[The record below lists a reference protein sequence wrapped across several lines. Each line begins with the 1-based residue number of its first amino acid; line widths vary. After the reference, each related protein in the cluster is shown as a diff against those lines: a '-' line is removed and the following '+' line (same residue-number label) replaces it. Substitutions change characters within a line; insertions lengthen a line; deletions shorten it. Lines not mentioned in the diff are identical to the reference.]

1 MEKKLYDLTN
11 PQKLIWYT
19 EQFCSNTSIN
29 NITGTVII
37 NEVIDVDALKKAINL
52 FVQKND
58 AMRIQITLDSLLK
71 AKQYVT
77 NYIPFDIDI
86 FNVKSE
92 ADLKK
97 KSSLLASQPFKI
109 IDSPLISFK
118 IFKFSNGTGGFIG
131 IGHHLILDSWSGCSL
146 GNEILSHYYDLTHN
160 IPINDSLNNSYID
173 FIDSQKKYVESEKFN
188 TDKKYWEE
196 KYSDSIPEIASFC
209 PNYKNMSHDCRAIRK
224 EFQLS
229 TNLANKINDFCTKH
243 RISLFNLFLGMYCIY
258 LNKTTN
264 LDNIVFGSPILNR
277 KNIKEKETMGM
288 FINTLPFNI
297 IVENSIKFSDFIKNI
312 SVQELN
318 IFRHQKYPY
327 MELLKYIRKKFNTN
341 ESLYNFILSYQNSN
355 IGFDKNKIDYSRIW
369 SFNGHISEPL
379 NIHICDMDDN
389 MVSIYYDYQ
398 VQAFSEK
405 EISVLHSHILNM
417 LEQVLKNPDIV
428 IKNIDILTKP
438 EINYILY
445 EFNKPETKYPDKEN
459 IVSLFEKQVKDTP
472 NNIAITY
479 EGKTLTYKEL
489 NNKAN
494 QLARYLKEK
503 GITNNSIVALRINKS
518 LEMIIAIL
526 AIIKAGACYLPIN
539 LAYPH
544 DRISFMLKD
553 SNAKILLTNKES
565 KDDSIQIETLLIDL
579 DNNEIYNNKNIEN
592 LNTKISPDDLLYI
605 IYTSG
610 STGNPKGVMITHRN
624 VVRLMKNDDYDFDF
638 TENDVW
644 TMFHSVA
651 FDFSVW
657 EMYGALL
664 YGGKLVL
671 VPENTSKNPYEFLDL
686 LRKEKVTILNQ
697 TPTYF
702 YNLLDAELKRE
713 DSNLH
718 IRYIIFGGEALN
730 PTLIKDWSKKYN
742 FTKLINMYGITET
755 TVHVTFKELSKDDM
769 ENPSSNIGVPIP
781 TLKVY
786 IMNNDLN
793 LLPFNVEG
801 QICVAGPGI
810 CKGYL
815 NREDLNKEKFIENP
829 YIPGEKIYLS
839 GDSGYLSE
847 DGNLYY
853 KGRMDNQLKLRGF
866 RVELGEIEEK
876 LLSHPY
882 INKCVV
888 LPKKNNDKDVQL
900 IAFLVSAAKLTPR
913 DLKQFLQDKLPEYMI
928 PNIFAFVD
936 KIPLNHNGKTDRKAL
951 LAKKLNIDITE
962 NYAPPRNNFERT
974 LKNILEESLN
984 IYNISID
991 DDILEIG
998 ADSLTLM
1005 KVSIDLLEKNYKVNI
1020 QDFYEYKTIRNIND
1034 NIKSKHPLHK
1044 NLNGNVYYTFNTD
1057 FSNQKAK
1064 IENILLT
1071 GATGYLGIHILYYLI
1086 KNTNTNIYCLIRDK
1100 NNVDATD
1107 RIINKFK
1114 FYFNEDISPLLN
1126 NRVIVIKGN
1135 IINENLNI
1143 PLNKYNK
1150 LGHKVDTV
1158 IHSAARVD
1166 HYGDSETFKN
1176 INIDGTN
1183 HVLEFCKKFNTKLNY
1198 ISTISVSGT
1207 NIPDTKNIETF
1218 NESSLYI
1225 GQNYEDNIYIKTKF
1239 EAEYNVYKAMQSG
1252 LDVCVYRLGNIMSR
1266 FSDGQFQENYKQNAS
1281 YNRLHSFIQLGKFP
1295 ESLSNLEVDFSPVD
1309 LCAKIIVNMSSY
1321 KSSYGKVFHI
1331 LNNNKLK
1338 FSEILEYFNNLGY
1351 HIDII
1356 PDDKFYRFLTK
1367 TNNKDNILG
1376 IINDITSDVI
1386 TEDSNIEIN
1395 SDFTLDYMNKLHM
1408 SWPKIDQN
1416 YFKKFYNTI
1425 INRR

>member
-109 IDSPLISFK
+109 IDSPLINFK

-131 IGHHLILDSWSGCSL
+131 IAHHLILDSWSGCSL

-160 IPINDSLNNSYID
+160 IPIDTSQNNSYID
-173 FIDSQKKYVESEKFN
+173 FIDSQNNYINSEKFN

-209 PNYKNMSHDCRAIRK
+209 PNYKNVSHDYRAIRK
-224 EFQLS
+224 EFQLPS
-229 TNLANKINDFCTKH
+229 NLANKINTFCTEH

-327 MELLKYIRKKFNTN
+327 MHLLKYIRKKFNTS

-369 SFNGHISEPL
+369 SFNGYILEPL

-389 MVSIYYDYQ
+389 KVSVYYDYQ
-398 VQAFSEK
+398 IQAFSEK
-405 EISVLHSHILNM
+405 EITVLHNHILNM
-417 LEQVLKNPDIV
+417 LEQVLENPDII

-438 EINYILY
+438 EINHILY
-445 EFNKPETKYPDKEN
+445 DFNKPEAKYPDKEN
-459 IVSLFEKQVKDTP
+459 IVSLFEKQVLLTP

-494 QLARYLKEK
+494 QLAHYLKEN
-503 GITNNSIVALRINKS
+503 GITNNSIVALRLNKS
-518 LEMIIAIL
+518 LEMIIGIL

-539 LAYPH
+539 LSYPH
-544 DRISFMLKD
+544 DRINFMLKD
-553 SNAKILLTNKES
+553 SNAKILLTNNDS
-565 KDDSIQIETLLIDL
+565 KDESIEIDTLLIDL
-579 DNNEIYNNKNIEN
+579 DNSNIYNNENIEN
-592 LNTKISPDDLLYI
+592 LDTKISPDDLLYI

-624 VVRLMKNDDYDFDF
+624 VVRLMKNDNFDFDF
-638 TENDVW
+638 TPNDVW

-686 LRKEKVTILNQ
+686 LRKEKVTVLNQ

-713 DSNLH
+713 DSDLV

-730 PTLIKDWSKKYN
+730 PTLIKNWSKKYN

-755 TVHVTFKELSKDDM
+755 TVHVTFKELNQHDM
-769 ENPSSNIGVPIP
+769 EKPSSNIGVPIP

-793 LLPFNVEG
+793 LLPYNVEG

-815 NREDLNKEKFIENP
+815 NRDDLNKQKFIENP

-876 LLSHPY
+876 LLSHPL
-882 INKCVV
+882 ISKCVV

-900 IAFLVSAAKLTPR
+900 IAFIVSPAKLTPR

-951 LAKKLNIDITE
+951 LAKKLNIDVTE

-1034 NIKSKHPLHK
+1034 NMKSKHPLHK
-1044 NLNGNVYYTFNTD
+1044 VLKENIYYNFDND
-1057 FSNQKAK
+1057 FSDEKVTM
-1064 IENILLT
+1064 ENILLT
-1071 GATGYLGIHILYYLI
+1071 GATGYLGVHILYDLI

-1100 NNVDATD
+1100 NNIDAID
-1107 RIINKFK
+1107 RIINKYK
-1114 FYFNEDISPLLN
+1114 FYFNEDITPLLN
-1126 NRVIVIKGN
+1126 KRVFVIKGN
-1135 IINENLNI
+1135 IINKNLNI

-1150 LGHKVDTV
+1150 LGHKIDTV

-1166 HYGDSETFKN
+1166 HYGDSETFN
-1176 INIDGTN
+1176 RINIDGTN
-1183 HVLEFCKKFNTKLNY
+1183 HVLEFCKKFKTRLNY
-1198 ISTISVSGT
+1198 ISTISVSGN
-1207 NIPDTKNIETF
+1207 NIPNIDHVEIF
-1218 NESSLYI
+1218 DESSLYI

-1239 EAEYNVYKAMQSG
+1239 EAEYNVYKAMQKG
-1252 LDVCVYRLGNIMSR
+1252 LEVCVYRLGNIMAR
-1266 FSDGQFQENYKQNAS
+1266 FSDGQFQENYKQNAF
-1281 YNRLHSFIQLGKFP
+1281 YNRLDSFIQLGKFP

-1309 LCAKIIVNMSSY
+1309 LCAKIIVNFSLY
-1321 KSSYGKVFHI
+1321 KSSYNKVFHI

-1338 FSEILEYFNNLGY
+1338 FGEILEYFNKLGY

-1356 PDDKFYRFLTK
+1356 PDDEFYRFLKK

-1376 IINDITSDVI
+1376 IINDITSDII
-1386 TEDSNIEIN
+1386 TDDSNISIS
-1395 SDFTLDYMNKLHM
+1395 SDFTINCMKTINM
-1408 SWPKIDQN
+1408 SWPKIDDN
-1416 YFKKFYNTI
+1416 YFRKFYDK